1 MGPPGLPGGAGG
13 PGTGRWGAQHSSDP
27 QARVSACK
35 SLALSAR
42 CPGPFAVLPAAH
54 KRHSNERQIFEPE
67 TEPSPASWG
76 SPGGSRALI
85 WALIGFHLEICM
97 LSLPAMAGPWGPAR
111 GAPGLTGKCG
121 GVVLGQ
127 HLLTTLRTAGSGGGE
142 VTNTGTGSWPGP
154 HTAPGRG
161 TSRKGRT
168 GTSNSSL
175 TTPSSPRHWLPSPQ
189 QRHSYPLLGARPSPG
204 AGGALT
210 CQREQM
216 HRDPP

>member
-121 GVVLGQ
+121 GGCWGNTSSLLLGQ
-127 HLLTTLRTAGSGGGE
+127 LAVGE
-142 VTNTGTGSWPGP
+142 GRPPTRGLGPGLDP
-154 HTAPGRG
+154 T
-161 TSRKGRT
+161 
-168 GTSNSSL
+168 
-175 TTPSSPRHWLPSPQ
+175 Q
-189 QRHSYPLLGARPSPG
+189 
-204 AGGALT
+204 
-210 CQREQM
+210 
-216 HRDPP
+216 HRDGGRAGRAERVPPTAL